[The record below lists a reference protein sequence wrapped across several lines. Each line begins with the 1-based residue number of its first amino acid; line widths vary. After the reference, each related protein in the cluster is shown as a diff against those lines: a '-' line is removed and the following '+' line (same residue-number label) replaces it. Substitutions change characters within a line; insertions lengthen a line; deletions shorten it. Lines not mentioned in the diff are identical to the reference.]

1 MPRIRP
7 HLLPHLPRFGPRT
20 VTLPRPVAPL
30 SLTLLQVA
38 RHLAALPFPRRVAV
52 PVEGREALSPL
63 CAPACAKE
71 GGKVGWTRWALW
83 GVS

>member
-52 PVEGREALSPL
+52 PVEGREALTTVVRSSL
-63 CAPACAKE
+63 RKGRGK
-71 GGKVGWTRWALW
+71 GGLDEVGVVGR
-83 GVS
+83 